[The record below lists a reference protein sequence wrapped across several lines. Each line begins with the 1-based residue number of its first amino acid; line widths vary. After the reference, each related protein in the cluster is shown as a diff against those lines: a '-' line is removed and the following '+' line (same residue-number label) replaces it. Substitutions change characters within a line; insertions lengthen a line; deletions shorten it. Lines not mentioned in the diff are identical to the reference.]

1 MDVKLEDFFTLDI
14 GACKVV
20 KDHDLAKRIYIYTN
34 VTIDVYLVRPEM
46 SNYLR

>member
-1 MDVKLEDFFTLDI
+1 MDVKLEDFFTLDF

-20 KDHDLAKRIYIYTN
+20 KDHDLTKTIFIYTN

-46 SNYLR
+46 SSYLR